1 MRRNLYIYGCACL
14 SLVVLAALIF
24 PQSGP
29 VTRASAQEGSKRWV
43 IVYHQQNSLPGDAD
57 RSVEQAGGSITK
69 ASSGSRRDRRRVK

>member
-29 VTRASAQEGSKRWV
+29 VTRASAQEGLEAVGHRVPSTE
-43 IVYHQQNSLPGDAD
+43 L
-57 RSVEQAGGSITK
+57 ITW
-69 ASSGSRRDRRRVK
+69 RR